1 MNFKKYGL
9 GATTDINFRKNYGV
23 NVRNQKFFLKNTL
36 KTVFKRVNVKKLTE
50 KALLSNIKKNISF
63 YKNLKN
69 YRGLRHRKGYP
80 VRGQRT
86 HTNATPKVF
95 KKKVFV

>member
-9 GATTDINFRKNYGV
+9 GTTTDINFRKNYGV
-23 NVRNQKFFLKNTL
+23 NVRSKNFFLKNTL
-36 KTVFKRVNVKKLTE
+36 KTVFKSVNVNLLTE
-50 KALLSNIKKNISF
+50 KALLNNIRKNISF
-63 YKNLKN
+63 YKNIKN

-95 KKKVFV
+95 KKKLFA

>member
-1 MNFKKYGL
+1 MNFQKYGL

-23 NVRNQKFFLKNTL
+23 NIRNDAFFLKNTL
-36 KTVFKRVNVKKLTE
+36 KTVFKRVNINKITE
-50 KALLSNIKKNISF
+50 KALFNKTKRNIVF
-63 YKNLKN
+63 YKNTKS

-86 HTNATPKVF
+86 HTNATAKVF
-95 KKKVFV
+95 KRIAFK

>member
-9 GATTDINFRKNYGV
+9 GATTDINFRKNYGI

-50 KALLSNIKKNISF
+50 RALLNNTKKNILF

-86 HTNATPKVF
+86 HTNATSKVF
-95 KKKVFV
+95 KKKNFV